1 MLDINAIP
9 VEDFPL
15 YSHWSYERIYRNS
28 MIKQPD
34 VLMFMMLYGSEFTK
48 EQLAANF
55 GFYEPRC
62 IHESSL
68 SPSIHSI
75 LACRLGKME
84 KAESLFDFATRM
96 DLDNYNRNTL
106 EGLHT
111 TSIAG
116 AWMNI
121 VYGFG
126 GLISDA
132 DILTLCPRIPKGWE
146 RYTFSICV
154 GDSVL
159 RVSVTQKEVTLEAVR
174 GAAVKLNL
182 YGREVTVSKQAV
194 SYLRED

>member
-1 MLDINAIP
+1 
-9 VEDFPL
+9 
-15 YSHWSYERIYRNS
+15 
-28 MIKQPD
+28 
-34 VLMFMMLYGSEFTK
+34 
-48 EQLAANF
+48 
-55 GFYEPRC
+55 
-62 IHESSL
+62 
-68 SPSIHSI
+68 
-75 LACRLGKME
+75 ME

-132 DILTLCPRIPKGWE
+132 DSLTLCPRIPKGWE

-154 GDSVL
+154 GDRVL
-159 RVSVTQKEVTLEAVR
+159 RVSVTQKEVTLEAV
-174 GAAVKLNL
+174 GGEGVKLNL